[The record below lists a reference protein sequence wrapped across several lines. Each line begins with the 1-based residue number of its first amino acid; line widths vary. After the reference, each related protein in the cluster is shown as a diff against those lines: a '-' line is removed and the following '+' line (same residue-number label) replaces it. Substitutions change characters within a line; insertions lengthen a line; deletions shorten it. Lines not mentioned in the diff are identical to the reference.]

1 MGQKDLASKKLER
14 RPDIYA
20 DIINALLYEGKQ
32 VLRPQD
38 LQPASVES
46 IYEGESGTLRN
57 QYNDVS
63 KYEMCQ
69 GKIKL
74 QYTLE
79 NQTTPDYKML
89 FRKVGYEGAIYREEY
104 DGGGTYPLITIVL
117 YWGEEKWHPSPD
129 MHDYFRKREIHEKA
143 RQYIDNAQL
152 HVYSMRNLPKEIR
165 KEFRSDMKIIVD
177 YFAEGKDYE
186 PTNQQIRHLDDVM
199 RLFYELTGDTGFVD
213 KIAELQERQEKGEK
227 ITMCEVIDKF
237 VERGRIQGMEQGIEQ
252 GIEQGRTDYAKSFT
266 KVSISQGQSQQY
278 ILNMLH
284 TCFQYSEEKAWQ
296 LYEECTD

>member
-79 NQTTPDYKML
+79 NQTTPDYKCC
-89 FRKVGYEGAIYREEY
+89 V
-104 DGGGTYPLITIVL
+104 V
-117 YWGEEKWHPSPD
+117 KWD
-129 MHDYFRKREIHEKA
+129 MRAQSIGRSMTEAVPIH
-143 RQYIDNAQL
+143 
-152 HVYSMRNLPKEIR
+152 
-165 KEFRSDMKIIVD
+165 
-177 YFAEGKDYE
+177 
-186 PTNQQIRHLDDVM
+186 
-199 RLFYELTGDTGFVD
+199 
-213 KIAELQERQEKGEK
+213 
-227 ITMCEVIDKF
+227 
-237 VERGRIQGMEQGIEQ
+237 
-252 GIEQGRTDYAKSFT
+252 
-266 KVSISQGQSQQY
+266 
-278 ILNMLH
+278 
-284 TCFQYSEEKAWQ
+284 
-296 LYEECTD
+296 